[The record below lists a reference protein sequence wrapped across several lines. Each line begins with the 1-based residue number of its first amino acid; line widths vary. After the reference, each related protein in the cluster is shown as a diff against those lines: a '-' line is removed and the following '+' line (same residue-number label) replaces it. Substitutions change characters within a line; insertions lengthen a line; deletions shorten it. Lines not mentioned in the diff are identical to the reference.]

1 MPRGFFG
8 RLKTY
13 GLAYVII
20 PPRLRR
26 CYDYPESVIRTP
38 IIHLRFIVSFSS
50 FFRTAAVILHPAFSR
65 CSPATSSIKQD
76 TIRLTAARNKNGS
89 LMTDSGLSRVSGFHV
104 KRKGRKRIP
113 CRAFAAVRE
122 GALPAL

>member
-1 MPRGFFG
+1 M
-8 RLKTY
+8 
-13 GLAYVII
+13 
-20 PPRLRR
+20 
-26 CYDYPESVIRTP
+26 
-38 IIHLRFIVSFSS
+38 
-50 FFRTAAVILHPAFSR
+50 TAAVRKKDEEL
-65 CSPATSSIKQD
+65 
-76 TIRLTAARNKNGS
+76 TINLKCIIDV

>member
-8 RLKTY
+8 WLKTY
-13 GLAYVII
+13 GLVYIII
-20 PPRLRR
+20 PSRLRR
-26 CYDYPESVIRTP
+26 CYDYPERLHEDRTGCA
-38 IIHLRFIVSFSS
+38 R
-50 FFRTAAVILHPAFSR
+50 
-65 CSPATSSIKQD
+65 
-76 TIRLTAARNKNGS
+76 TAARNKNGS